1 MFKKKIIAIIL
12 ARAGSKGIKNK
23 NLLRINGK
31 PLIYWSIKS
40 FLNSNKIQS
49 VWVSSNSKK
58 ILSISQKYGAN
69 IVKRPENISHDFSPS
84 ESAWIHALRYIKNK
98 VNENEIDAVV
108 GVQPTSPIRTTE
120 LINEAINKFYKKKLD
135 SLFTSKKINDHFIWK
150 RIGSSLKANY
160 NYRKRQMRQKIS
172 DKYLENGSFYIFK
185 AEKFLKKKC
194 RLFGKIGTFVMPKI
208 YSFQIDDKED
218 IKIIKSLKKNLR

>member
-40 FLNSNKIQS
+40 FLNSYKIQS
-49 VWVSSNSKK
+49 VWVSSKSKK

-108 GVQPTSPIRTTE
+108 GVQPTSPIRTTK

>member
-12 ARAGSKGIKNK
+12 ARGGSKGVKNK
-23 NLLRINGK
+23 NLIKINGK

-40 FLNSNKIQS
+40 FLTSNKIQS

-69 IVKRPENISHDFSPS
+69 IIKRPENISHDFSPS
-84 ESAWIHALRYIKNK
+84 ELAWIHALKYIKNK
-98 VNENEIDAVV
+98 TNEIDAVV
-108 GVQPTSPIRTTE
+108 GVQPTSPIRTTK
-120 LINEAINKFYKKKLD
+120 LIDEAINKFYEKKLD

-150 RIGSSLKANY
+150 IIRGTLKANY
-160 NYRKRQMRQKIS
+160 SYRKRQMRQKIS

-218 IKIIKSLKKNLR
+218 IKIISSLRKNFR